1 MAAKRVLLIDDDR
14 DTVVSLTQLL
24 QYFGHNIEVAYNG
37 VEGVAKA
44 ASFQPDVV
52 LCDIGM
58 PGELNGL
65 GVAEQLT
72 SRRDMP
78 RMTLVALTGYG
89 SDSDVARCRD
99 AGFSYHL
106 LKPVDGIR
114 LARSISDGFESGF
127 EAIPE
132 SA

>member
-1 MAAKRVLLIDDDR
+1 MASKRVLLIDDDR

-24 QYFGHNIEVAYNG
+24 QYFGHQIEVAYDG

-44 ASFQPDVV
+44 ASFQPDVI

-65 GVAEQLT
+65 DVAETL
-72 SRRDMP
+72 RARKDMSNL
-78 RMTLVALTGYG
+78 TLVALTGYG

-99 AGFSYHL
+99 AGFAFHL

-114 LARSISDGFESGF
+114 LAQSISNGFSSGF
-127 EAIPE
+127 PALSE

>member
-1 MAAKRVLLIDDDR
+1 MSSKRVLLIDDDK

-24 QYFGHNIEVAYNG
+24 QYFGHRIEVAFDG
-37 VEGVAKA
+37 AEGLEKA
-44 ASFQPDVV
+44 ASFRPDVV
-52 LCDIGM
+52 LCDLGM

-65 GVAEQLT
+65 GVAENLR
-72 SRRDMP
+72 SRTDLP
-78 RMTLVALTGYG
+78 RMTLVAITGYG
-89 SDSDVARCRD
+89 SDSDVARCRE

-114 LARSISDGFESGF
+114 LARSIENGFESGF
-127 EAIPE
+127 TSISE